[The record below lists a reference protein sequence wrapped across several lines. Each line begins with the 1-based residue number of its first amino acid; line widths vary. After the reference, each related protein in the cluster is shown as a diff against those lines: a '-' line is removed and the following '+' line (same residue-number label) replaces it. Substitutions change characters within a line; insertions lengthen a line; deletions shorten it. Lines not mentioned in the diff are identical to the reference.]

1 MKQHGNRKYEEWT
14 QVENLVLNSG
24 SSDTHYELR
33 LNENKV
39 YVLKFGDNIHG
50 KVLPSGAKVHVIYLQ
65 SNGEDGVVDPSTID
79 TSSLTL
85 NVDGFSD
92 SFTMFNMCFGGIDS
106 FKQNYGKLFMN
117 NYLFSENCEK
127 LTFVN
132 IEKSSTPAASESID
146 SIKQNAPSV
155 FRVGQRLVIA
165 DDFKT
170 YIKQN
175 YGSIVHDVTVFNNNE
190 YISTFY
196 KWLAKYDKLTID
208 IRKYYYR
215 YADTCDFNNVYIWM
229 KSTSDSQISNAN
241 LNTIISDCSR
251 IKCATAELIPYQA
264 IITKFIP
271 FINHSNSEYEYVQ
284 GKDNIDDFI
293 SRIKIRITKNQTAM
307 ITNEQLQEK
316 VNNIIVT
323 YFDKS
328 N

>member
-117 NYLFSENCEK
+117 NSLFSENCEK

-190 YISTFY
+190 YI
-196 KWLAKYDKLTID
+196 
-208 IRKYYYR
+208 RK
-215 YADTCDFNNVYIWM
+215 
-229 KSTSDSQISNAN
+229 S
-241 LNTIISDCSR
+241 
-251 IKCATAELIPYQA
+251 
-264 IITKFIP
+264 
-271 FINHSNSEYEYVQ
+271 
-284 GKDNIDDFI
+284 
-293 SRIKIRITKNQTAM
+293 
-307 ITNEQLQEK
+307 
-316 VNNIIVT
+316 
-323 YFDKS
+323 
-328 N
+328 